1 MALYVGLALGDLRG
15 DQDLDVMASDKWY
28 ERPADP
34 IVQDWSGRTVFAD
47 PVQNVY
53 CHDVNGDNRLDV
65 VAAEGFKHPD
75 GRIMW
80 AEAPAAPKTELWTVH
95 VVAQDLDGPEN
106 IWAGAL
112 DDDGDTGIVSARINP
127 VDIDGDGDGDVD
139 FTADGNAENH
149 IYLWV
154 NGTRPF
160 DVRRLFLPLIYR

>member
-1 MALYVGLALGDLRG
+1 MALYAGLALGDLGG
-15 DQDLDVMASDKWY
+15 DQDLDVVASDKWY

-34 IVQDWSGRTVFAD
+34 TVQDWSGRTVFAD

-95 VVAQDLDGPEN
+95 VVARTWTALKTYGRA
-106 IWAGAL
+106 IWIDIRFL
-112 DDDGDTGIVSARINP
+112 ARSHRP
-127 VDIDGDGDGDVD
+127 RK
-139 FTADGNAENH
+139 TARMH
-149 IYLWV
+149 SKCRSV
-154 NGTRPF
+154 
-160 DVRRLFLPLIYR
+160 LPL